1 MGMSSRRPSA
11 TIAFVVRCA
20 PSFRRRSDSDLVE
33 GITVAA
39 MRLRTIPSVTGIN
52 SLSVIHNPG
61 NMPYRIGDDVLR
73 MPTRRPTREPFHPC
87 PVAVL
92 KDQEA

>member
-1 MGMSSRRPSA
+1 MGMSGRRPST
-11 TIAFVVRCA
+11 TIAFLARWA
-20 PSFRRRSDSDLVE
+20 PSFRRRSDSDLPE
-33 GITVAA
+33 AITVAA
-39 MRLRTIPSVTGIN
+39 LRLRTIPSVTGNN
-52 SLSVIHNPG
+52 SSSVIHSLG
-61 NMPYRIGDDVLR
+61 NMSYGIGDDVLR

>member
-1 MGMSSRRPSA
+1 MSGRRTSA
-11 TIAFVVRCA
+11 ATKRTTRVTAQFAQRAGRDRINGVNGTSVR
-20 PSFRRRSDSDLVE
+20 PQ
-33 GITVAA
+33 
-39 MRLRTIPSVTGIN
+39 TIPSSTGVD
-52 SLSVIHNPG
+52 SSSVIHILAKSR
-61 NMPYRIGDDVLR
+61 YRVSVDVLK

>member
-1 MGMSSRRPSA
+1 MPTRRASA
-11 TIAFVVRCA
+11 TIARITRCA
-20 PSFRRRSDSDLVE
+20 ASVARHVERDLE
-33 GITVAA
+33 DRVADNA
-39 MRLRTIPSVTGIN
+39 VRLRTIPSSTGVD
-52 SLSVIHNPG
+52 SSSVIHNLW
-61 NMPYRIGDDVLR
+61 NMPYRVRDEVLR

>member
-1 MGMSSRRPSA
+1 
-11 TIAFVVRCA
+11 
-20 PSFRRRSDSDLVE
+20 
-33 GITVAA
+33 
-39 MRLRTIPSVTGIN
+39 MRLRTIHSSTRVD
-52 SLSVIHNPG
+52 SSWVIHNLW
-61 NMPYRIGDDVLR
+61 NMPYPVCDDVLR